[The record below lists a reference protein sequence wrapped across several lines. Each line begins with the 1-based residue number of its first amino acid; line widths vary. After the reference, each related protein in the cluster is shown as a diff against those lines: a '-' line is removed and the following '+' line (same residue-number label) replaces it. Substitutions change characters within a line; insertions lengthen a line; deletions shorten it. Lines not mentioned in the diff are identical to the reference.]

1 MNPTAIYSKSGK
13 GVQEAAGKTSLL
25 SRPDRAVLSAIDGRA
40 TLADVAQRIGKP
52 FDQIFEQVITKLD
65 KDGFI
70 REVSAGTAA
79 PAGMA
84 SRPGVAA
91 KGPAK
96 PAAKAKAQVRP
107 AWAEL
112 TAEQQQILA
121 PLKADW
127 ESLEPERRR
136 KWIGVA
142 KRYPKMQ
149 PQAQERVQRRM
160 QAWAKL
166 TPEQRR
172 QARETYKQIAKTPPE
187 KRQNLREQWAEYQQ
201 LPPQERESLTAPGE
215 RRRR

>member
-1 MNPTAIYSKSGK
+1 MTR
-13 GVQEAAGKTSLL
+13 AAWLLIAALL
-25 SRPDRAVLSAIDGRA
+25 SGAA
-40 TLADVAQRIGKP
+40 LAEPPVDVARKP
-52 FDQIFEQVITKLD
+52 
-65 KDGFI
+65 
-70 REVSAGTAA
+70 A
-79 PAGMA
+79 P
-84 SRPGVAA
+84 P
-91 KGPAK
+91 KAK

-142 KRYPKMQ
+142 KRYPKMEQ
-149 PQAQERVQRRM
+149 QAQERVQRRM

-172 QARETYKQIAKTPPE
+172 HAHETYKRYFKYPPAKPTPW
-187 KRQNLREQWAEYQQ
+187 R
-201 LPPQERESLTAPGE
+201 
-215 RRRR
+215 